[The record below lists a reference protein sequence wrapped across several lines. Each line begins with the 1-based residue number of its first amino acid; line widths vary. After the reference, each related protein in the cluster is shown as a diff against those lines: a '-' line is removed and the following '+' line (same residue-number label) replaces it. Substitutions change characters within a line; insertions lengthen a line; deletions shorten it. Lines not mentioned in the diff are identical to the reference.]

1 MTTFVRHWGEL
12 AAAAAWVAA
21 WIWIALHI
29 HALRMRVASGGGES
43 LWADAWN
50 RLAKNRMAIISAW
63 TISVIGLAC
72 LVGPW
77 LLDATYGIT
86 YFAQNLPLGAVPP
99 SWSNHH
105 WFGTDP
111 HGRDVLVRVLVGGQI
126 SIAVGI
132 VGGTVAATVGTL
144 YGTIS
149 GYAGGK
155 IDEVMM
161 RIVEALYALP
171 FMLIVIVLGA
181 VLGAVFEE
189 KQKEQDA
196 ADAQQQAPSAKI
208 RRTES
213 GAEDAKKQEQ
223 GAKGSSIFILLFV
236 AIGLVAWPTL
246 ARVIRGQVL
255 GLKRREFVLAAH
267 AIGTSPWRIIRW
279 HLIPNIL
286 GIVIVYTTLMMP
298 SLVLSEAF
306 LSYLGLGVP
315 APLAS
320 WGSLIAD
327 GATVM
332 DVHLWRLA
340 FPATIMCVTLFA
352 FNFLG
357 DGLRDALDPKL
368 RGVD

>member
-1 MTTFVRHWGEL
+1 MEL
-12 AAAAAWVAA
+12 AAATAWVVA
-21 WIWIALHI
+21 WTWIALHVR
-29 HALRMRVASGGGES
+29 ALRTRAASGGGES

-50 RLAKNRMAIISAW
+50 RLAKNRMAVISAW
-63 TISVIGLAC
+63 TIAVIGFAC
-72 LVGPW
+72 LFGPW
-77 LLDATYGIT
+77 VLDATYGIM
-86 YFAQNLPLGAVPP
+86 YDAQNLKLGPIPP
-99 SWSNHH
+99 SWITHH

-132 VGGTVAATVGTL
+132 VGGAVAATVGTT
-144 YGTIS
+144 YGAIS

-155 IDEVMM
+155 VDEVMM
-161 RIVEALYALP
+161 RIVEVLYALP

-181 VLGAVFEE
+181 VLGAIFDQ
-189 KQKEQDA
+189 KQNEQQQDPS
-196 ADAQQQAPSAKI
+196 ADVAQQIVQVAETHQQDPSADVAQ
-208 RRTES
+208 R
-213 GAEDAKKQEQ
+213 AEQ
-223 GAKGSSIFILLFV
+223 GAKGGSIFIVLFV

-246 ARVIRGQVL
+246 ARVVRGQVL

-267 AIGTSPWRIIRW
+267 ATGTSPWRIIRW

-286 GIVIVYTTLMMP
+286 GIAVVYTTLMMP

-306 LSYLGLGVP
+306 LSYLGLGVRP
-315 APLAS
+315 PLAS

-332 DVHLWRLA
+332 EVQCWRLV
-340 FPATIMCVTLFA
+340 FPAAFMCVTLFA
-352 FNFLG
+352 FNYLG